1 MAERE
6 REIRGREREGDSERE
21 GDMERQSKLATDRK
35 EPKNF
40 AQNIENK
47 RSSRCANRAWS
58 RGVTAAAAA
67 AVPPA
72 GN

>member
-1 MAERE
+1 MKRE
-6 REIRGREREGDSERE
+6 REQDRYSWVA
-21 GDMERQSKLATDRK
+21 QPDRK
-35 EPKNF
+35 DPKNF

-58 RGVTAAAAA
+58 MGVTAAAA

>member
-1 MAERE
+1 
-6 REIRGREREGDSERE
+6 
-21 GDMERQSKLATDRK
+21 MERDQADRK

-58 RGVTAAAAA
+58 RGVTAAAA
-67 AVPPA
+67 PA